1 MPQNRIFERPECRRR
16 SLSASL
22 TDVTKTARQWDA
34 VFAMRVHP
42 ELLGKY
48 TAPNVADDDEGYYL
62 VGALVQEID
71 AALDGRLQSRLV
83 SYGKFLALDFTF
95 LARRRRTSS
104 EEILNLR
111 AVLGPCDGSHPFVC
125 VVTAPPAAPPCFP
138 RRLVR
143 RRPAEGGSLAKVG
156 PLRSPVSIHRR
167 QAAPAP

>member
-16 SLSASL
+16 SLSATL

-71 AALDGRLQSRLV
+71 AALDGRMPSRLV
-83 SYGKFLALDFTF
+83 SYGKFLALDFQF

-104 EEILNLR
+104 EEVLNLR
-111 AVLGPCDGSHPFVC
+111 AVLGPCDGSHPYVC
-125 VVTAPPAAPPCFP
+125 AVRQAPPF
-138 RRLVR
+138 
-143 RRPAEGGSLAKVG
+143 
-156 PLRSPVSIHRR
+156 
-167 QAAPAP
+167 

>member
-71 AALDGRLQSRLV
+71 AALDGRMPSRLV
-83 SYGKFLALDFTF
+83 SYGKFLAIDFTF

-104 EEILNLR
+104 EEVLNLR

-125 VVTAPPAAPPCFP
+125 VVRQVPPF
-138 RRLVR
+138 
-143 RRPAEGGSLAKVG
+143 
-156 PLRSPVSIHRR
+156 
-167 QAAPAP
+167 

>member
-48 TAPNVADDDEGYYL
+48 TVPNVADDDEGYYL

-71 AALDGRLQSRLV
+71 AALDGRMPSRLV

-95 LARRRRTSS
+95 RARRRRTSS

-125 VVTAPPAAPPCFP
+125 VVTATPARASMLAAP
-138 RRLVR
+138 
-143 RRPAEGGSLAKVG
+143 
-156 PLRSPVSIHRR
+156 
-167 QAAPAP
+167 

>member
-1 MPQNRIFERPECRRR
+1 
-16 SLSASL
+16 L

-48 TAPNVADDDEGYYL
+48 TAPSVADDDEGYYL

-71 AALDGRLQSRLV
+71 AAIEGRRPSRLV

-104 EEILNLR
+104 EEVLNLR

-125 VVTAPPAAPPCFP
+125 VV
-138 RRLVR
+138 
-143 RRPAEGGSLAKVG
+143 
-156 PLRSPVSIHRR
+156 R
-167 QAAPAP
+167 QALPF